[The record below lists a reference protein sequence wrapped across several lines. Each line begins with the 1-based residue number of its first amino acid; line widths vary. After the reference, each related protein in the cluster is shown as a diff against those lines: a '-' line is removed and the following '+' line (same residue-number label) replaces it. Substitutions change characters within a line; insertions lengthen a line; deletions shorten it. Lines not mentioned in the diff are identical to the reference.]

1 MKLETKETKSER
13 PHDTVV
19 NGVDSTAERAG
30 FQSQLAYVLLGDE
43 GELLHV
49 TVPHVSSSMKWEPT
63 AILASKCPSKDE

>member
-49 TVPHVSSSMKWEPT
+49 TVPHSFLIYEMGANSHTRLKMPF
-63 AILASKCPSKDE
+63 